1 MDPNSKALL
10 NSPRTVEAW
19 GRLGYD
25 PEELAFKTEHELKVQ
40 MGNINVKPE
49 IMDIRWKAYEDARK
63 KKVAIVMDERRKVI
77 DEKSNHKMR

>member
-1 MDPNSKALL
+1 
-10 NSPRTVEAW
+10 
-19 GRLGYD
+19 
-25 PEELAFKTEHELKVQ
+25 
-40 MGNINVKPE
+40 MGNINIKPE